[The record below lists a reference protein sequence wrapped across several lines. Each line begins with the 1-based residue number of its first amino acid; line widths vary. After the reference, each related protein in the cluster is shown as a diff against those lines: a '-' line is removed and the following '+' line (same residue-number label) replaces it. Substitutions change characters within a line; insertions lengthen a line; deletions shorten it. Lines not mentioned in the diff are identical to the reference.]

1 MDIDSPKD
9 GITIG
14 FLGGG
19 NDGKHPFCQ
28 CTCFA
33 GKIMVPSHR
42 GPCALGPWK
51 YVKTKDHHRSI
62 FDGKI
67 EIFKISSQMVST
79 IMRKSPV

>member
-1 MDIDSPKD
+1 
-9 GITIG
+9 
-14 FLGGG
+14 
-19 NDGKHPFCQ
+19 
-28 CTCFA
+28 
-33 GKIMVPSHR
+33 MVPSHR

-51 YVKTKDHHRSI
+51 YVKTKDYHRSI